1 MALKDLLSISEDQVR
16 DIEISEDLLRKDLD
30 EYRKLIA
37 Y

>member
-1 MALKDLLSISEDQVR
+1 MALKDLLSTSKNQLK
-16 DIEISEDLLRKDLD
+16 DIEISEDLLRRDLD

>member
-1 MALKDLLSISEDQVR
+1 MALKDLLSTSKNQMK
-16 DIEISEDLLRKDLD
+16 DIEISEDLLRRDLD

>member
-1 MALKDLLSISEDQVR
+1 MALKDLLSTSNNQVK
-16 DIEISEDLLRKDLD
+16 DIEISEDLLRQDLD

>member
-1 MALKDLLSISEDQVR
+1 MALKDLLSISKDQVR